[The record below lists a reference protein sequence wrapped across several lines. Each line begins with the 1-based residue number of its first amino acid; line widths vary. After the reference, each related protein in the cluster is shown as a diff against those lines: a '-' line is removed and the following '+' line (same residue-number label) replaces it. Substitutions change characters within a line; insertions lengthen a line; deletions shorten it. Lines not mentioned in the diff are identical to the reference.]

1 MVVPAPLDPTT
12 EEYRKLLQEAKDH
25 RAHTLVAGDYKLSF
39 IECLYDAGNGT
50 IPQSVQ
56 QPPKAHQLHMI
67 FEMFDDNP
75 PTRAQITARWKQM
88 EAAGNEEYFEWI
100 LRAANLHDEQL
111 IQMSK
116 GYVCVKP
123 RAKRAKMDKE

>member
-1 MVVPAPLDPTT
+1 
-12 EEYRKLLQEAKDH
+12 
-25 RAHTLVAGDYKLSF
+25 
-39 IECLYDAGNGT
+39 
-50 IPQSVQ
+50 
-56 QPPKAHQLHMI
+56 MI

-100 LRAANLHDEQL
+100 LRAANLHDEHL